1 MRKILYYSCFLVLY
15 ANVVMSQDIPIDN
28 SLLESSS
35 ENFVEKVFPTI
46 QVFNFPVTNVLKKG
60 EMKLLLTHHMGK
72 IGQGI
77 DGMFGMYQANSRVGI
92 DLGLTRNFTVG
103 VGNTSRKKYF
113 DGYLKYRFMK
123 QSSKFPVEISG
134 FTSINYSPVLIN
146 LPDPVQESWQRIFY
160 YNSLM
165 ISRSINEAFSV
176 QLSFSHIHQNL
187 VNSSLDKN
195 DIFCV
200 GFTGNYKLTRMIY
213 FACEYFYFPLN
224 QIVSEDINNHSL
236 SVGIQIHSGPRHV
249 FQIFLSNSESI
260 IPGTVIFENTNKL
273 KMKNLRFCFNI
284 PTTFRIF

>member
-1 MRKILYYSCFLVLY
+1 MQKIFYFLCFSVLF
-15 ANVVMSQDIPIDN
+15 ANVVRSQDIPIDN
-28 SLLESSS
+28 SLLDSSS
-35 ENFVEKVFPTI
+35 DNIIEKLFPTI

-60 EMKLLLTHHMGK
+60 EMKLLFTHHMGT

-77 DGMFGMYQANSRVGI
+77 DGMFGLYQANSRVGI
-92 DLGLTRNFTVG
+92 DLGLMRNFTVG

-113 DGYLKYRFMK
+113 DGYLKYRFIQ

-134 FTSINYSPVLIN
+134 YASINYSPVLLN
-146 LPDPVQESWQRIFY
+146 LPDPVQERWQRIFY

-165 ISRSINEAFSV
+165 ISRSIHEGFSV
-176 QLSFSHIHQNL
+176 QLSFSHVHRNL

-200 GFTGNYKLTRMIY
+200 GFTGSYKLTRMIY
-213 FACEYFYFPLN
+213 LACEYFYFPSN
-224 QIVSEDINNHSL
+224 QIVSVDINNHSL

-249 FQIFLSNSESI
+249 FQIFFSNSENI

-273 KMKNLRFCFNI
+273 KIKNLRLCFNI